1 MTNASQRAGIFAI
14 KQTIVRHQDSLER
27 TDSKTLLR
35 NDYFEMFLTAWRLNG
50 LSGEGRGVIHGAEN
64 LIQATTIQ
72 IIF

>member
-27 TDSKTLLR
+27 TDSKLCCELTILKC
-35 NDYFEMFLTAWRLNG
+35 FLTAWRLNG